1 MSIYEAWDL
10 FATIRHIGKYS
21 GDQNL
26 IHLTYKFELRDF
38 VPTQTF

>member
-10 FATIRHIGKYS
+10 FATIRHISKYS

-26 IHLTYKFELRDF
+26 IHLIYEFELRDF
-38 VPTQTF
+38 VPIQTF

>member
-26 IHLTYKFELRDF
+26 IHFIYKFELRDF
-38 VPTQTF
+38 VPIQTF

>member
-1 MSIYEAWDL
+1 MSIYEDLDL

-26 IHLTYKFELRDF
+26 IHLICKFELRDF
-38 VPTQTF
+38 VPIQTF

>member
-1 MSIYEAWDL
+1 MSIYEALDL

-26 IHLTYKFELRDF
+26 IYKFELRDF
-38 VPTQTF
+38 VPIQTF